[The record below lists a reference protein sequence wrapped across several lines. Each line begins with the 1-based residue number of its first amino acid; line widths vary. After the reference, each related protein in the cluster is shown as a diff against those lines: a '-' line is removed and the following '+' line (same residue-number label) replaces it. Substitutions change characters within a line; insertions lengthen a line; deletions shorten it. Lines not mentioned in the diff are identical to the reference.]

1 MSLFSTSYSLGEAPC
16 KRRQKLCVVLLV
28 FALVLI
34 SQPQS
39 SRASENT
46 IPVPCK
52 VLNKKPTDLG
62 TLVVATQVTFAPT
75 VEWASRANCFAKYG
89 IKVKT
94 QVVASSS
101 IGMAGLV
108 GGSYDLVVNTATNL
122 IQAMANGGLEGK
134 IVAPRHGY
142 TSQELS
148 RAKQEPLYPGELLMQ
163 TALIVR
169 SDSEI
174 KSWKDLVGKKV
185 AVQSINGASHAGV
198 LLAMR
203 ASGAAIDRTEFLAVA
218 PSQMGVALQRKSVDA
233 VIPNDPF
240 ASDLIIGGARVI
252 GYPDAY
258 LAEPGAYVLYV
269 STSDAI
275 KKNRAAMVAFQKAI
289 LESNALLNRPEN
301 ETSIRDLTVEVTGVS
316 KEAAAR
322 LRLPTMTEK
331 KVAFTDLAYLPV
343 KLKAIGF
350 LKTRVNLTP
359 ILFW

>member
-1 MSLFSTSYSLGEAPC
+1 MLLKPLSKSLPNWGL
-16 KRRQKLCVVLLV
+16 VLLAYIL
-28 FALVLI
+28 FLSGHTL
-34 SQPQS
+34 S
-39 SRASENT
+39 ASASDKA
-46 IPVPCK
+46 IAVACSPS
-52 VLNKKPTDLG
+52 KKKTADLG
-62 TLVVATQVTFAPT
+62 NLVVATQVTFAPA
-75 VEWASRANCFAKYG
+75 VEWASRADCFAKYG
-89 IKVKT
+89 IKVRT
-94 QVVASSS
+94 QVVASTS

-108 GGSYDLVVNTATNL
+108 GGTYDLVVNTATNL

-142 TSQELS
+142 TAQELA

-169 SDSEI
+169 ADSDI
-174 KSWKDLVGKKV
+174 KNWKDLVGKKV

-198 LLAMR
+198 LQAMR
-203 ASGAAIDRTEFLAVA
+203 ASGAVLDRTEFLAVA
-218 PSQMGVALQRKSVDA
+218 PSQMGIALQRKSVDA

-258 LAEPGAYVLYV
+258 LADPGAYVLYV
-269 STSDAI
+269 STKEAI
-275 KKNRAAMVAFQKAI
+275 RKNRAAMVAFQKAI

-301 ETSIRDLTVEVTGVS
+301 ESSIRDLTVEVTGVS

-322 LRLPTMTEK
+322 LRLPTMTER

-343 KLKAIGF
+343 KLKSIGF